1 MLSRTNSW
9 RIHQRYADLYR
20 QVAQRLSDDHAALRD
35 EYLQIRLAL
44 DWLTKNIGLDTAPSF
59 MTIVDAM
66 ASYFLLATTN
76 DDLLSL
82 CRTGFV
88 AAQFLGETPGWLWL
102 LQARAHFA
110 AGGWD
115 DTAVDISRNSD
126 PTTYGRAALVA
137 GQMQLN
143 RGDYTVALKTL
154 ANAQALFTEQ
164 GDREGSAAALA
175 EVAVYHLNRGE
186 HNKAL
191 ELYEEADRIRGRTD
205 TQNLT
210 DHSLLMLGVVHRK
223 LGHFDKALGYL
234 KALLAR
240 GETENVASSIATA
253 SHHIAWV
260 YLDLNQLAEARQAA
274 EQAQT
279 LYAKIK
285 DPRGLSDA
293 DEQFGEICLREGN
306 LPGAVHWLKQSVVTR
321 SALSG
326 LRK

>member
-115 DTAVDISRNSD
+115 DALREAWTAGAISRNSD

-143 RGDYTVALKTL
+143 QGDYTGGLKTL
-154 ANAQALFTEQ
+154 ANAQAP
-164 GDREGSAAALA
+164 
-175 EVAVYHLNRGE
+175 
-186 HNKAL
+186 
-191 ELYEEADRIRGRTD
+191 
-205 TQNLT
+205 LT
-210 DHSLLMLGVVHRK
+210 
-223 LGHFDKALGYL
+223 
-234 KALLAR
+234 
-240 GETENVASSIATA
+240 
-253 SHHIAWV
+253 
-260 YLDLNQLAEARQAA
+260 
-274 EQAQT
+274 
-279 LYAKIK
+279 
-285 DPRGLSDA
+285 
-293 DEQFGEICLREGN
+293 
-306 LPGAVHWLKQSVVTR
+306 
-321 SALSG
+321 
-326 LRK
+326 